1 MRHHIER
8 YCKFYQGNR
17 SKKQKVLVGDKS
29 KGNNL
34 VAVGFSQESVLEACV
49 KMVVIDEM
57 PFSTVDKMGFR
68 LFCAVGIP
76 LFKVPSRRT
85 LVRTFLNM
93 SHESKAYLKKTLSAH
108 RICLT
113 TDTWTSTQNT
123 NYMVLTSHFIDH
135 EWNMH
140 KRIINFCVIPNHYG
154 TTIAKLIESCLL
166 EWGIDKVM
174 TITVDNAS
182 ANKVALDQL
191 MTKMNRW
198 ENSQAILGGK
208 YLHVRCI
215 AHITNIIVSHG
226 MKRLNNGLLAIRNCV
241 RFVRSSP
248 QRLELFRQAVNRVKL
263 TCKATVCLD
272 CPTRWNSTF
281 VMLDVA
287 LKFKKAF
294 ATMAEDEAS
303 PFLAYFKEV
312 EDEKDEDGVIIV
324 CQTKGR
330 KRVGPPTEEDWS
342 KAEVFVKFLR
352 VFYDVTLRVSAS
364 THPTVHTGL
373 HDVIKVETAINNL
386 ESRANM
392 QVGLLSEQLLKAMAS
407 DMRSKYEKYFD
418 SYHELNPLIVIGL
431 VLDPRFKLRHVTQ
444 LFRKKLSDIE
454 AQLKTEEIKN
464 ILRALYDEYVP
475 NVEGGKYMK
484 KSESLQSQPSS
495 TSSNVAMTEDDL
507 IDEWMHFVEDSDEKV
522 VGDDVDSYLFD
533 PLVQI
538 TKEEST
544 KYFNILLWWKV
555 NGNKYPI
562 LAAIAKDIL
571 AIQVSTVA
579 SESAFSTGGRVIS
592 DFRSSLTP
600 KSVEALI
607 CMQNWLR
614 GDNIIT
620 LEDDAPSIDY
630 IEFYESIESELAKST
645 SSIASL
651 TLDQE
656 PQQAPKQSE
665 GSNSQEPPLM
675 RLQSARSSQAQ
686 RPPKPS
692 KNKCPKGKGK
702 VKV

>member
-1 MRHHIER
+1 MDH
-8 YCKFYQGNR
+8 YCN
-17 SKKQKVLVGDKS
+17 
-29 KGNNL
+29 
-34 VAVGFSQESVLEACV
+34 
-49 KMVVIDEM
+49 
-57 PFSTVDKMGFR
+57 PFSTDELQTMSRYEESSKHS
-68 LFCAVGIP
+68 GIGY
-76 LFKVPSRRT
+76 S
-85 LVRTFLNM
+85 
-93 SHESKAYLKKTLSAH
+93 
-108 RICLT
+108 
-113 TDTWTSTQNT
+113 STG
-123 NYMVLTSHFIDH
+123 D
-135 EWNMH
+135 
-140 KRIINFCVIPNHYG
+140 
-154 TTIAKLIESCLL
+154 
-166 EWGIDKVM
+166 
-174 TITVDNAS
+174 
-182 ANKVALDQL
+182 
-191 MTKMNRW
+191 
-198 ENSQAILGGK
+198 
-208 YLHVRCI
+208 
-215 AHITNIIVSHG
+215 
-226 MKRLNNGLLAIRNCV
+226 
-241 RFVRSSP
+241 SP
-248 QRLELFRQAVNRVKL
+248 EK
-263 TCKATVCLD
+263 
-272 CPTRWNSTF
+272 P
-281 VMLDVA
+281 
-287 LKFKKAF
+287 
-294 ATMAEDEAS
+294 EDEAIEIDS
-303 PFLAYFKEV
+303 ENEIDVEGDFESEGEDEKVSNSDSRKRSWVWDHFTTYYVTKKMKMKMVYFKEV
-312 EDEKDEDGVIIV
+312 EDEKDEDGIIIV
-324 CQTKGR
+324 CQTKGK

-522 VGDDVDSYLFD
+522 VGDEMDSYLFD

-562 LAAIAKDIL
+562 LATIAKDIL
-571 AIQVSTVA
+571 AIQVSTVV

-620 LEDDAPSIDY
+620 LDDDAPSIDH

-656 PQQAPKQSE
+656 PQQAPKQSQ

>member
-1 MRHHIER
+1 MTKKQSKINEKGEKYWAEVKLRRAKCNYCPKQSSVGDYAAEPRVNGTTSMRHHIER
-8 YCKFYQGNR
+8 YCKFYQGNK

-34 VAVGFSQESVLEACV
+34 VAVGFSQERVLEACV

-57 PFSTVDKMGFR
+57 PFSTVDKMGFQ

-123 NYMVLTSHFIDH
+123 NYMVLTAHFIDH

-191 MTKMNRW
+191 RTKMNRW
-198 ENSQAILGGK
+198 ENSQAILDGK

-248 QRLELFRQAVNRVKL
+248 QRLELFRQAVNMVKL

-294 ATMAEDEAS
+294 ATMAEEEAS

-444 LFRKKLSDIE
+444 LFRKKLSEIE

-484 KSESLQSQPSS
+484 KSENLHSQPSS
-495 TSSNVAMTEDDL
+495 TSSNVVLTEDDL

-522 VGDDVDSYLFD
+522 VGDEVDSYLLD

-544 KYFNILLWWKV
+544 KHFNILLWWKV

-620 LEDDAPSIDY
+620 LEDDAPSIDH
-630 IEFYESIESELAKST
+630 IEFYESIES
-645 SSIASL
+645 
-651 TLDQE
+651 
-656 PQQAPKQSE
+656 
-665 GSNSQEPPLM
+665 
-675 RLQSARSSQAQ
+675 
-686 RPPKPS
+686 
-692 KNKCPKGKGK
+692 GKYII
-702 VKV
+702 

>member
-1 MRHHIER
+1 
-8 YCKFYQGNR
+8 
-17 SKKQKVLVGDKS
+17 
-29 KGNNL
+29 
-34 VAVGFSQESVLEACV
+34 
-49 KMVVIDEM
+49 
-57 PFSTVDKMGFR
+57 
-68 LFCAVGIP
+68 
-76 LFKVPSRRT
+76 
-85 LVRTFLNM
+85 
-93 SHESKAYLKKTLSAH
+93 
-108 RICLT
+108 
-113 TDTWTSTQNT
+113 
-123 NYMVLTSHFIDH
+123 MVLTSHFIDH

-392 QVGLLSEQLLKAMAS
+392 QV
-407 DMRSKYEKYFD
+407 
-418 SYHELNPLIVIGL
+418 
-431 VLDPRFKLRHVTQ
+431 DPRFKLRHVTQ

-495 TSSNVAMTEDDL
+495 TSSNMAMTEDDL

-522 VGDDVDSYLFD
+522 VGDEVDSYLFD
-533 PLVQI
+533 PL
-538 TKEEST
+538 
-544 KYFNILLWWKV
+544 V

-571 AIQVSTVA
+571 AIHVSTVA

-600 KSVEALI
+600 KLVEALI

-620 LEDDAPSIDY
+620 LEDDAPSIDH

-692 KNKCPKGKGK
+692 NNKCPKGKGK
-702 VKV
+702 FFGAVLCSFLVQFWCSCGVIFAAV

>member
-8 YCKFYQGNR
+8 YCKFYQGNK

-34 VAVGFSQESVLEACV
+34 VAVGFSQERVLEACV

-57 PFSTVDKMGFR
+57 PFSTVDKMGFQ
-68 LFCAVGIP
+68 LFCVVGIP

-123 NYMVLTSHFIDH
+123 NYMVLTAHFIDH

-191 MTKMNRW
+191 RTKMNRW

-392 QVGLLSEQLLKAMAS
+392 QVGLPSEQLLKAMAS

-444 LFRKKLSDIE
+444 LFRKKLSEIE

-484 KSESLQSQPSS
+484 KSENLHSQPSS

-522 VGDDVDSYLFD
+522 VGDEVDSYLLD

-620 LEDDAPSIDY
+620 LEDDAPSIDH
-630 IEFYESIESELAKST
+630 IEFYESIES
-645 SSIASL
+645 
-651 TLDQE
+651 
-656 PQQAPKQSE
+656 
-665 GSNSQEPPLM
+665 
-675 RLQSARSSQAQ
+675 
-686 RPPKPS
+686 
-692 KNKCPKGKGK
+692 GKYII
-702 VKV
+702 